1 MLVTEQTVRIIL
13 STRNCIMA
21 KPSPNAGRTFLHK
34 KLSLD
39 PAVIEQRMHSA
50 LQFQAPEEDCQ
61 PSSFQATAPTPKP
74 LQIPA
79 KRPLETTIRL
89 SPSKQTVAKP
99 PVLVEISLLK
109 DSLLFEKSRILVK
122 KEEERFFAK
131 HKVPPLTELMGS
143 GKGID
148 VQSRNL
154 WEMGDSQG
162 IDSQKVELSP
172 TFSSTVFFPP
182 SKTPS
187 NGELKGKI
195 KEYLKDSSK
204 ADISTESRGRNLNIS
219 ADMHYFLQRHQQLTG
234 PLEVAQRGNSWNDQ
248 RKRRTSARKT
258 SQEREKLSECTFTP
272 VIYSKIPHRMQT
284 MPAPALLHFEAAAIR
299 MSTSSKVELTEGSK
313 AVLTPKSQQSTA
325 VHTRAHSGSEV
336 GSMLGAKML
345 SPVAY
350 RLGMDWERLE
360 RGGM

>member
-1 MLVTEQTVRIIL
+1 
-13 STRNCIMA
+13 MA
-21 KPSPNAGRTFLHK
+21 KATPNAGRTFLRK

-39 PAVIEQRMHSA
+39 PAAIEQRMHSA
-50 LQFQAPEEDCQ
+50 LQFQAPEEDYQ
-61 PSSFQATAPTPKP
+61 PSFSLVTPPASKQ
-74 LQIPA
+74 LHIPA

-89 SPSKQTVAKP
+89 SPSKQTVGKQ
-99 PVLVEISLLK
+99 PVSADISLLK
-109 DSLLFEKSRILVK
+109 DSLLSDKSRILAK
-122 KEEERFFAK
+122 KAEERFFAK
-131 HKVPPLTELMGS
+131 HKVPPLNEFTEN

-162 IDSQKVELSP
+162 INSQNAELSP
-172 TFSSTVFFPP
+172 TFSSAVFFPP

-187 NGELKGKI
+187 NGELKVKI

-204 ADISTESRGRNLNIS
+204 VDISTESRGRNLNIS

-248 RKRRTSARKT
+248 RKRRTHARKT
-258 SQEREKLSECTFTP
+258 SQEQEKLSECTFTP
-272 VIYSKIPHRMQT
+272 VIYSKIPHRMQK

-299 MSTSSKVELTEGSK
+299 MSTSSKVEVTEGSK
-313 AVLTPKSQQSTA
+313 TVLTPKSQQSTA

-336 GSMLGAKML
+336 GNMLSAKVL

-350 RLGMDWERLE
+350 RFGMDWERLE